1 MKRNILILLLLLVL
15 AVALAACGGDKS
27 DEGTTVT
34 TTEPTTIPSNPT
46 TEATNPSTEPTIP
59 TTEPEK
65 PAVPDYAT
73 WSEYVPGTIELVSQ
87 KSDDFSFERKY
98 RYLYYSYRIKFE
110 TLLSAEQK
118 ADWREFHSEDVKRN
132 NYGELQEEMLLVT
145 MIKRYNIP
153 KEAFQSVVD
162 YYIQL
167 CQKLDQDMLH
177 EEYEIPNVDVIY
189 TFDNEIINRFYRY
202 E

>member
-1 MKRNILILLLLLVL
+1 MKRNILIFLLLLVL
-15 AVALAACGGDKS
+15 AAVLAACGGDKS

-118 ADWREFHSEDVKRN
+118 ADWWEFYSEDVKRN

-167 CQKLDQDMLH
+167 CQELDQDMLH

>member
-1 MKRNILILLLLLVL
+1 
-15 AVALAACGGDKS
+15 
-27 DEGTTVT
+27 
-34 TTEPTTIPSNPT
+34 
-46 TEATNPSTEPTIP
+46 
-59 TTEPEK
+59 
-65 PAVPDYAT
+65 
-73 WSEYVPGTIELVSQ
+73 
-87 KSDDFSFERKY
+87 
-98 RYLYYSYRIKFE
+98 
-110 TLLSAEQK
+110 
-118 ADWREFHSEDVKRN
+118 
-132 NYGELQEEMLLVT
+132 MLLVT

>member
-1 MKRNILILLLLLVL
+1 MKRSILIIFLLMALT
-15 AVALAACGGDKS
+15 VALAACGGDKS
-27 DEGTTVT
+27 DEGTSASTTDPTAVPSAP
-34 TTEPTTIPSNPT
+34 TTEPTAVPP
-46 TEATNPSTEPTIP
+46 AP
-59 TTEPEK
+59 TTEPSE
-65 PAVPDYAT
+65 PTMPEYVT
-73 WSEYVPGTIELVSQ
+73 WSEYVPGTIELVPQ
-87 KSDDFSFERKY
+87 KADDFSFERKY

-177 EEYEIPNVDVIY
+177 EEYEIPHVDVIY